1 MELHRSC
8 TRNNMSKT
16 TGISLLLPFIYEQNA
31 EYVRTATKDL
41 KKSKKRR
48 YDFLDSGLLN
58 TSFKLLTHTLL
69 EAK

>member
-1 MELHRSC
+1 
-8 TRNNMSKT
+8 MSKT

-58 TSFKLLTHTLL
+58 TSFKLLTHKLL